1 MAGSETRPVV
11 IEIEGK
17 SYRLELTINGIV
29 ALEELLSTKDQM
41 VMYGD
46 VVNSATTGSVKH
58 QRAFF
63 WAALQEHHPEV
74 TLKEAGRLLQALGGL
89 EGMATQFEKLN
100 QSATPDPEDVK
111 ALGVD
116 TRPRKARAKRRGG
129 NGGVFT
135 SMPGAS
141 V

>member
-1 MAGSETRPVV
+1 MAGSESRPVV

-29 ALEELLSTKDQM
+29 ALEELLSTNDRM
-41 VMYGD
+41 VTYGE
-46 VVNSATTGSVKH
+46 VMQRVTAGSVTY

-63 WAALQEHHPEV
+63 WAVLREHHAEV
-74 TLKEAGRLLQALGGL
+74 TLKEAGRLMQALGGL

-111 ALGVD
+111 ALGVEA
-116 TRPRKARAKRRGG
+116 RPRKARAKRGG
-129 NGGVFT
+129 SGGVFT
-135 SMPGAS
+135 SMHGAS